1 MTAPTGT
8 LTQQD
13 RDTAMI
19 MRLWDLGLDL
29 DAIAAAAGLTTH
41 RAAGLVHTQLCA
53 LTGPAQAAQDARL
66 APWWGLLRLAAR
78 DVARGLRTPADVASE
93 YGVETVLVRQ
103 LATRAKRTMATRRHR
118 STATRGPSLRDMA
131 KAKLLTAWQYGHT
144 ATEAAKLSGVKIVP
158 ARRYLTRIAA
168 MTPAQ
173 RHDEAERVGAYRW
186 TLAGGVWYER
196 EENTDA

>member
-1 MTAPTGT
+1 MTRAETPK
-8 LTQQD
+8 
-13 RDTAMI
+13 DTEIAMV
-19 MRLWDLGLDL
+19 MRLWDLGIDL
-29 DAIAAAAGLTTH
+29 DGIAVAIDLPPHQAAGLIH
-41 RAAGLVHTQLCA
+41 SQLCA
-53 LTGPAQAAQDARL
+53 LAGPAQAAQDARL

-78 DVARGLRTPADVASE
+78 DVAKGLRTPADVASE
-93 YGVETVLVRQ
+93 YGVETILVRQ
-103 LATRAKRTMATRRHR
+103 LATRAKRTMANRRHR
-118 STATRGPSLRDMA
+118 STATRGPGLRDAA